1 MMKNSNN
8 KYENDKEMFYIP
20 NNIFP
25 FRYNKSIN
33 NKVDTD
39 NNILNK
45 NQKNISYIRNFMK
58 FESPIKEKLILKG
71 TELSTKIEN
80 DIKNITKQSEILNL
94 DLYINKNK
102 EKKCEN
108 PIKLIHKHNYAKSEL
123 PSFSYMSQLKDY
135 YDNLEKQY
143 SQTGI
148 NFYNK
153 IKDNNLF
160 PKLSISTIKKL
171 SEKKLSSYITFK
183 NSIKKKY
190 KYYNSN
196 NTSYSNLSRDILG
209 NNLTKN
215 ANLTQTTYF
224 HSFSNNQ
231 SNKSNNK
238 MNIKSGKRNSKVS
251 NLNLNKLNISNFLN
265 KKNDIYFLS
274 EENKKIPEKLKLDI
288 KDLLKNK
295 HKKFLPGENTKK
307 IINNYLSTLS
317 KEKFISNKQGYK
329 KVYVILDG
337 TLIFSHNFIKG
348 IFIEIPKLELLNKMN
363 IKERFRTYKLF
374 LSECANLLHTRDNL
388 EYIFLTDGTN
398 INDLID
404 IPENENCLIVS
415 FIWNFKGINYYNEE
429 YEQEIKK
436 LKLKKEDS
444 NNNIKIPKKFKTI
457 KKKKKYLLNQSFTFG
472 IDNIEDDEIYYY
484 YSDKDE
490 KRTQIKLLKETLNI
504 SKYKTFANLHN
515 NLMTKKINKL
525 TKIQNKKIKNFNLKE
540 KDETKIK
547 GLESLIKKYNK
558 IRGEREKIK
567 VNFDINL
574 PKSKKI
580 NLEREFDKVK
590 FYGIKKRD
598 RLKQEIFDYKANYE
612 YRADFQV
619 EKNYPDLISYNIPKV
634 LEEYPKLQRRQ
645 FYEIFILFKTLLK
658 YCISYSKN
666 LEKIESGIDF
676 ETFYNCNRQINSQG
690 KKLAYKIFRAFNLCG
705 SQSLNWEEY
714 FKGFITLNSK
724 DLKEKIELFL
734 KIIDTDKNGKLS
746 FYEVYDLSVAS
757 LKRTIG
763 SEEHNIKNGRE
774 VITSLGDF
782 FAKLI
787 FQLVDMPLNSEIPI
801 EVIKQK
807 ITEGGIAASYLEML
821 ICADNFV

>member
-1 MMKNSNN
+1 MMMKRNN
-8 KYENDKEMFYIP
+8 KDENDKEMFYIP

-45 NQKNISYIRNFMK
+45 NPKNISYIRNFMK
-58 FESPIKEKLILKG
+58 HHSPIREKLILKG

-160 PKLSISTIKKL
+160 PKLSISKIKKL

-274 EENKKIPEKLKLDI
+274 EENKKIPE
-288 KDLLKNK
+288 
-295 HKKFLPGENTKK
+295 
-307 IINNYLSTLS
+307 
-317 KEKFISNKQGYK
+317 
-329 KVYVILDG
+329 
-337 TLIFSHNFIKG
+337 
-348 IFIEIPKLELLNKMN
+348 
-363 IKERFRTYKLF
+363 
-374 LSECANLLHTRDNL
+374 
-388 EYIFLTDGTN
+388 
-398 INDLID
+398 
-404 IPENENCLIVS
+404 
-415 FIWNFKGINYYNEE
+415 
-429 YEQEIKK
+429 
-436 LKLKKEDS
+436 
-444 NNNIKIPKKFKTI
+444 
-457 KKKKKYLLNQSFTFG
+457 
-472 IDNIEDDEIYYY
+472 
-484 YSDKDE
+484 
-490 KRTQIKLLKETLNI
+490 
-504 SKYKTFANLHN
+504 
-515 NLMTKKINKL
+515 
-525 TKIQNKKIKNFNLKE
+525 
-540 KDETKIK
+540 
-547 GLESLIKKYNK
+547 
-558 IRGEREKIK
+558 
-567 VNFDINL
+567 
-574 PKSKKI
+574 
-580 NLEREFDKVK
+580 
-590 FYGIKKRD
+590 
-598 RLKQEIFDYKANYE
+598 
-612 YRADFQV
+612 
-619 EKNYPDLISYNIPKV
+619 
-634 LEEYPKLQRRQ
+634 
-645 FYEIFILFKTLLK
+645 
-658 YCISYSKN
+658 
-666 LEKIESGIDF
+666 
-676 ETFYNCNRQINSQG
+676 
-690 KKLAYKIFRAFNLCG
+690 
-705 SQSLNWEEY
+705 
-714 FKGFITLNSK
+714 
-724 DLKEKIELFL
+724 
-734 KIIDTDKNGKLS
+734 
-746 FYEVYDLSVAS
+746 
-757 LKRTIG
+757 
-763 SEEHNIKNGRE
+763 
-774 VITSLGDF
+774 
-782 FAKLI
+782 
-787 FQLVDMPLNSEIPI
+787 
-801 EVIKQK
+801 
-807 ITEGGIAASYLEML
+807 
-821 ICADNFV
+821 